1 MCRTDLGAGINEEI
15 RKDENEFNFKFELH
29 NVKCSG
35 CNKKP
40 ILGQIYHC
48 LMCENVNI
56 CGLCYDNFAHAQH
69 TKFITKKRTN
79 DEWSVPLDSD
89 RMKLIQ

>member
-1 MCRTDLGAGINEEI
+1 MCRTDLGAGIGEQI

-40 ILGQIYHC
+40 ILGNIYHC
-48 LMCENVNI
+48 LMCEKVDL
-56 CGLCYDNFAHAQH
+56 CG
-69 TKFITKKRTN
+69 
-79 DEWSVPLDSD
+79 
-89 RMKLIQ
+89 